1 MKVNLDNLDDF
12 LGIVSSLFTIYA
24 TIAGMDAMAGGTIG
38 VEANST
44 CYDQEQTY
52 PTRLVKVP

>member
-38 VEANST
+38 VEAN
-44 CYDQEQTY
+44 
-52 PTRLVKVP
+52 LHLL